1 MSPMTNPDPC
11 RVALVSLGCPKNLVD
26 SEKIAAHL
34 AEAGCLVGA
43 DADEADAI
51 VINTCGFLAAAR
63 EESLEIIAEALAMK
77 EAGPVKRVVV
87 AGCLVNRDG
96 DELFDVAAG
105 IDAIV
110 GINDRQAIAQ
120 AVLGDEQFSRISA
133 AGTVGDDR
141 GRLRLTLPHTA
152 YLRIA
157 EGCSRH
163 CTFCTI
169 PAIRGPFRSKPMALV
184 LAEARELIDSGAIE
198 LSLIAQD
205 TAAYGQDLAGGED
218 LASLLRALNDLDGLS
233 WIRLMYAY
241 PTGFSDAAIAAMA
254 ECERVVPYVDMP
266 LQHISDPVLKRM
278 GRNVTRRQTEDLLA
292 KLRRAVP
299 DVAIRST
306 FIVGFPGETDEQ
318 FAELLEFVEQ
328 FEFAAAGV
336 FEYSPE
342 PGTPAAKLDGPVDEA
357 VKADRAKRL
366 MLTQQAIAFDANAA
380 AVGQRIDVLVDGVDN
395 DGLCVGRHPGQAP
408 DIDSICILAEP
419 REPGR
424 IVGGEV
430 VDWDDY
436 DLVVQ
441 PDP

>member
-1 MSPMTNPDPC
+1 MTSSDPC

-26 SEKIAAHL
+26 SEKLAAHL

-51 VINTCGFLAAAR
+51 VVNTCGFLSAAR
-63 EESLEIIAEALAMK
+63 EESLEVISEALSLK
-77 EAGPVKRVVV
+77 ESGSAKRVIV

-110 GINDRQAIAQ
+110 GINDRQAIVQ
-120 AVLGDEQFSRISA
+120 AVLGDERVSTISD
-133 AGTVGDDR
+133 AGAVGDDR
-141 GRLRLTLPHTA
+141 GRFRLTLPHTA

-169 PAIRGPFRSKPMALV
+169 PSIRGPFRSKPMDLV
-184 LAEARELIDSGAIE
+184 LEEARELIDSGAIE
-198 LSLIAQD
+198 ISLIAQD
-205 TAAYGQDLAGGED
+205 TTAYGNDLSEGDDLA
-218 LASLLRALNDLDGLS
+218 ALLRALSDLDGLS

-241 PTGFSDAAIAAMA
+241 PMGFSDATIAAIA

-266 LQHISDPVLKRM
+266 MQHISDPVLKRM
-278 GRNVTRRQTEDLLA
+278 GRQVTRAQTEELLG
-292 KLRRAVP
+292 KLRDRMP
-299 DVAIRST
+299 DIALRST

-342 PGTPAAKLDGPVDEA
+342 PGTPAAKLDGAVEET
-357 VKADRAKRL
+357 VKADRAEQL
-366 MLTQQAIAFDANAA
+366 MLVQQAIVFDVNAD
-380 AVGQRIDVLVDGVDN
+380 AVGQRIDVLVDGEDN
-395 DGLCVGRHPGQAP
+395 DGLCVGRHAGQAP
-408 DIDSICILAEP
+408 DIDSVCILAEP
-419 REPGR
+419 AEAGR
-424 IVGGEV
+424 IVGAKV
-430 VDWDDY
+430 VDWSDY

-441 PDP
+441 PDA